1 MNDAAPRRPPSSA
14 AIARPGGIQ
23 RSTPSLP
30 ASASS
35 LRVSA

>member
-1 MNDAAPRRPPSSA
+1 MNDATPSRPPSSA
-14 AIARPGGIQ
+14 AIARTGCIQ